1 MTAMTTRR
9 GLALAA
15 ACAAVCASFAAE
27 AQTFERPPSYAP
39 AAALGRAAKG
49 ANYTVLNPVTSDGFL
64 RHYTV
69 RISLGDFSVEGDQL
83 MAARIRELNALN
95 ALSGTSGPQEFG
107 QGVAKAATG
116 PVVFAGNLIRNPVG
130 TTENTV
136 SGIGQFFGGIGAGL
150 NNIGKSRE
158 NAVESLTGEAK
169 QKRLLAAHLGVD
181 PYTDFQPLSARLDE
195 LSGAAAIGGLAV
207 SGALMAVPGAAGIAA
222 SNVSTA
228 STLGE
233 LATDY
238 SSAQL
243 MDMNRAKLAA
253 LGVDASVANSLF
265 ANSFYTPLDVTAMVE
280 AARTTGATAGLGPML
295 SRAATANDRATAYF
309 IRKRMELT
317 AGQRNWAGAM
327 VGYLGDESLRF
338 PLVRTGAG
346 SVIGAYPIDILSW
359 TPETA
364 KIIEGMTETANAAAA
379 KSKTLAIT
387 GTATPLARR
396 NLVSRGWTLRERARF

>member
-1 MTAMTTRR
+1 MTAMTIRR
-9 GLALAA
+9 GLALT
-15 ACAAVCASFAAE
+15 AVCAALFAGAAAE

-39 AAALGRAAKG
+39 ATALGKAAKG
-49 ANYTVLNPVTSDGFL
+49 PNYTVLNPITSDGFL

-69 RISLGDFSVEGDQL
+69 RTSLGDISVEGDQL
-83 MAARIRELNALN
+83 MAARIREFDALN
-95 ALSGTSGPQEFG
+95 ALSKTSGPQEFG
-107 QGVAKAATG
+107 EGVAKAAAG

-136 SGIGQFFGGIGAGL
+136 NGIGQFFGGIGSGL
-150 NNIGKSRE
+150 NNMGKSRE

-181 PYTDFQPLSARLDE
+181 PYTDFLPLEARLDE

-207 SGALMAVPGAAGIAA
+207 SGAFMVVPGAAGVAV

-228 STLGE
+228 NTLGA

-265 ANSFYTPLDVTAMVE
+265 ANSFYTPIDVTAMVE
-280 AARTTGATAGLGPML
+280 SARATGATANLGSML

-317 AGQRNWAGAM
+317 AGQRNWAGPM

-346 SVIGAYPIDILSW
+346 NVIGAYPIDILSW

-364 KIIEGMTETANAAAA
+364 KIIEGMTATANGAAA

-396 NLVSRGWTLRERARF
+396 NLASHGWTLRERARF